1 MLLFSFCVHLNWE
14 IMHSLSTIFSYFF
27 LTFLP
32 FLSLCHHMRAQTSHS
47 VFNLKQFLLLSSPIS
62 LLYL

>member
-14 IMHSLSTIFSYFF
+14 IMHSLSNIFSLF

-32 FLSLCHHMRAQTSHS
+32 SLSVCHHMTAPTCHS